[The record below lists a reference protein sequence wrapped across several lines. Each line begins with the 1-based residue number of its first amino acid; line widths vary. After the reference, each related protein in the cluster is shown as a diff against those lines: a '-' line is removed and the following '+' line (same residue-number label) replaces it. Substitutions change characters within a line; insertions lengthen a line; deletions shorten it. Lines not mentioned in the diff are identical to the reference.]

1 MSNYIIVLFK
11 NRKKRKIIKCYTT
24 EKNATSFFKKLVK
37 ENKEIIFDRKIEN
50 ATPVNYHIGLLTN
63 QSNVQNTLH
72 FVDDLGRNHVANLQ
86 DKDYVFI
93 DIEKYNVEEK
103 IYDYQLKDKISFS
116 EFLKKYCSNNELKN
130 IFSLNNKI
138 CIQINETIS
147 LFSLK
152 DIDESFRFL
161 NILEKHFYE
170 NSRMDAIIV
179 RDVSNAQRKWIYSVL
194 EEMGFDKKNLYR
206 QKTTFSKR

>member
-11 NRKKRKIIKCYTT
+11 NRKKRKIIKRYST
-24 EKNATSFFKKLVK
+24 EKNAMSFFKKLVK
-37 ENKEIIFDRKIEN
+37 QNKEIVFDKKIEN

-103 IYDYQLKDKISFS
+103 IYDYQLKDKISFP

-152 DIDESFRFL
+152 ES
-161 NILEKHFYE
+161 Y
-170 NSRMDAIIV
+170 V
-179 RDVSNAQRKWIYSVL
+179 
-194 EEMGFDKKNLYR
+194 
-206 QKTTFSKR
+206 